1 MGKTYKYDKGKMVE
15 CEKSAIQSRNDYD
28 IENKGTMAEKIRHGY
43 YQLEQNQGS
52 RFQSSYSKNTLKL
65 VYDTALAEGR

>member
-1 MGKTYKYDKGKMVE
+1 MVE
-15 CEKSAIQSRNDYD
+15 CEKSAIRSRNDYD

-43 YQLEQNQGS
+43 YQLEQKQGS
-52 RFQSSYSKNTLKL
+52 RFQSGYSKNTLKR

>member
-1 MGKTYKYDKGKMVE
+1 MGKTYKYDKGRMVE
-15 CEKSAIQSRNDYD
+15 CKKVQSRNDYD

-52 RFQSSYSKNTLKL
+52 RFQSGYSKNTLKR